1 MIDASGVLHHLR
13 DPFEGWRN
21 LAALL
26 KPDGVMHVALYSA
39 TARQEIRALREM
51 AAARGYGHTA
61 DAVRALR
68 KDIVNLDPADPLR
81 RVTDFTDFYSTSEC
95 RDLLMHVQEHQLS
108 IPEIAAFLDEEGFE
122 FLGFETSAG
131 ARYRNRFPDDP
142 TATNLSNWARFEAEN
157 PSTFTEMY
165 QFWIQKRQG

>member
-1 MIDASGVLHHLR
+1 
-13 DPFEGWRN
+13 
-21 LAALL
+21 
-26 KPDGVMHVALYSA
+26 
-39 TARQEIRALREM
+39 
-51 AAARGYGHTA
+51 
-61 DAVRALR
+61 
-68 KDIVNLDPADPLR
+68 VNLDPADPLR

-142 TATNLSNWARFEAEN
+142 AATNLSNWARFEAEN